1 MRPSGFLFASDI
13 LDQVMEMSATEQRQW
28 APPVGVH
35 PPRAKGQAADT
46 AIEITQVLEP
56 NRHFKAAII
65 KMLHQAITTCLEQVG
80 EKGISAKKQKMT
92 KWESQN

>member
-1 MRPSGFLFASDI
+1 MGTHSGHTPS
-13 LDQVMEMSATEQRQW
+13 Q
-28 APPVGVH
+28 
-35 PPRAKGQAADT
+35 RAKGQAADT